1 MTTDDIARTAELIK
15 KREGELGVTQADFDT
30 GQQLLQEY
38 GQRRDAAF
46 DAMVGFV
53 GRSDE
58 SGIDSDWKDCCSNG
72 KEALSHLNDAMPPEG
87 GEGLVGVGADA
98 FYRGEFKM
106 WDQNAK
112 AEIALAAQEIETMRL
127 IHEELIED
135 CRITLETIKDGDA
148 VIQEAVRDIFP
159 NIKNELIDLAN
170 NTRKLVT
177 QALSSHQFDW
187 MKPVTDQTANVL
199 VDLYKSARDQSRQR
213 AALKK
218 NLIDHY
224 KTVENTNKEIGKWKL
239 DETLKDGAAAADALL
254 ENRDSEYEARDW
266 EDFAVRCKEALNK
279 RYDAA
284 EKNYEELYETVE
296 AALKQRIVLDFET
309 LCSDGAQLIAW
320 LNEIDTQYSDLQSL
334 IDDQQEQNS
343 RLLAGPARDGI
354 ESVIV
359 ILKAMVQAS
368 FADYTQMKEDIKKG
382 MDQE

>member
-127 IHEELIED
+127 IHEQLIED

-187 MKPVTDQTANVL
+187 MKPRP
-199 VDLYKSARDQSRQR
+199 YSRSIGWYR
-213 AALKK
+213 A
-218 NLIDHY
+218 
-224 KTVENTNKEIGKWKL
+224 
-239 DETLKDGAAAADALL
+239 
-254 ENRDSEYEARDW
+254 
-266 EDFAVRCKEALNK
+266 
-279 RYDAA
+279 
-284 EKNYEELYETVE
+284 
-296 AALKQRIVLDFET
+296 
-309 LCSDGAQLIAW
+309 
-320 LNEIDTQYSDLQSL
+320 
-334 IDDQQEQNS
+334 
-343 RLLAGPARDGI
+343 
-354 ESVIV
+354 
-359 ILKAMVQAS
+359 
-368 FADYTQMKEDIKKG
+368 
-382 MDQE
+382 